1 MSSLAGSAPPRR
13 RGFWTRL
20 AAIDDGTIIRAAFFV
35 MLAGTAAVLFIDYQE
50 LTESA
55 AAGFVAPDQPV
66 LPAFDPDDPAAA
78 PGPEVTT
85 DRELLRGPLQISLAG
100 NGILALT
107 GTFDVGS
114 ADRFAAEVD
123 ARGEYVK
130 TVALDSPGGSV
141 SDALAI
147 GALLRERGY
156 ATSIDAGA
164 LCASSCPLVL
174 AAGST
179 RSADPAAA
187 IGVHQV
193 YAQVAAGS
201 LPSGIDAAGTAMS
214 DAQRTTALI
223 TRHLEAMGVDPALWL
238 HALETPPDRLY
249 YLSPE
254 ELQAYRLVT
263 EIAEP

>member
-13 RGFWTRL
+13 HGFWARF
-20 AAIDDGTIIRAAFFV
+20 AAIDDGTIIRAAFFA
-35 MLAGTAAVLFIDYQE
+35 MLAGTAAVLFIDYRE
-50 LTESA
+50 LTENA
-55 AAGFVAPDQPV
+55 AAGFVAPNQPV
-66 LPAFDPDDPAAA
+66 LPAFDPDSPAAP
-78 PGPEVTT
+78 PGPDVTT
-85 DRELLRGPLQISLAG
+85 APEILREPLRIALAG
-100 NGILALT
+100 DGVLTLT

-114 ADRFAAEVD
+114 ADRFAAEVA
-123 ARGEYVK
+123 ARGEYVQ

-156 ATSIDAGA
+156 ATSVAAGA

-174 AAGST
+174 AAGRT
-179 RSADPAAA
+179 RSADPEAA

-193 YAQVAAGS
+193 YAQLAAGA
-201 LPSGIDAAGTAMS
+201 LPGGIDAAGNAMS

-223 TRHLEAMGVDPALWL
+223 TRHLDAMGVDPALWL

-254 ELQAYRLVT
+254 ELAEYRLVT
-263 EIAEP
+263 ETAEP

>member
-13 RGFWTRL
+13 RGFWAGL
-20 AAIDDGTIIRAAFFV
+20 AAIDDGSIIRAAFFV

-50 LTESA
+50 LSESA
-55 AAGFVAPDQPV
+55 AAGFMAPDQPV
-66 LPAFDPDDPAAA
+66 LPAFDPDGPAAA
-78 PGPEVTT
+78 PGPNVTT
-85 DRELLRGPLQISLAG
+85 APEVLREPLDIALAG
-100 NGILALT
+100 DGVLSLT

-114 ADRFAAEVD
+114 ADRFAAEIE
-123 ARGEYVK
+123 ARGEYVE

-156 ATSIDAGA
+156 ATSVAAGA

-179 RSADPAAA
+179 RHAHPDAA

-193 YAQVAAGS
+193 YARFAAGT
-201 LPSGIDAAGTAMS
+201 LPSGIEAAGNAMS

-223 TRHLEAMGVDPALWL
+223 TRHLDAMGVDPALWL

-254 ELQAYRLVT
+254 ELAAYRLVT
-263 EIAEP
+263 ETAEP